1 MKIVFATRN
10 EGKKSEIRSLLAP
23 YDVEVASLDDYSDI
37 PDIEEDGIT
46 FEDNARI
53 KARTVS
59 ELTGLPAL
67 ADDSGLEVDALDG
80 APGVHSAR
88 FAPTT
93 AERNSKL
100 LDLMK
105 DIPDDQRHARFIC
118 SLVFIMPDGT
128 EWKAS
133 GVTEGIIAREPVGD
147 EGFGYDPIFYYPP
160 LTRTFGEIPQKVK
173 NAISHRG
180 KAMKLFVEAVRKG
193 QLW

>member
-10 EGKKSEIRSLLAP
+10 NGKKSEIEALLAP
-23 YDVEVASLDDYSDI
+23 YDVEVVSLDDFPDI
-37 PDIEEDGIT
+37 PEIEENGIT
-46 FEDNARI
+46 FEENARI
-53 KARTVS
+53 KARTAS

-80 APGVHSAR
+80 APGVQSAR

-100 LDLMK
+100 LDLMH
-105 DIPDDQRHARFIC
+105 DVPEDQRHARFIC
-118 SLVFIMPDGT
+118 SLVFIRPDGF

-133 GVTEGIIAREPVGD
+133 GVTEGIIAREPAGT
-147 EGFGYDPIFYYPP
+147 EGFGYDPIFFYPP
-160 LTRTFGEIPQKVK
+160 LSRTFGEIPQKVK

-180 KAMKLFVEAVRKG
+180 KAMKLFAEAVRKD

>member
-23 YDVEVASLDDYSDI
+23 YDVEVAALDDFPDI

-118 SLVFIMPDGT
+118 SLVFIRPDGF

-147 EGFGYDPIFYYPP
+147 EGFGYDPVFFYPP
-160 LTRTFGEIPQKVK
+160 LARTFGEIPQKVK